1 MKLNLIQDPTG
12 LGRGEGFIQ
21 TRSIMSVQV
30 ILNQANLLSLGII
43 VLHQIPNAFRIVTP
57 RAAGAHF
64 HVTPPP

>member
-12 LGRGEGFIQ
+12 FTRREGFIQ
-21 TRSIMSVQV
+21 TRAIMSVQV
-30 ILNQANLLSLGII
+30 ILDQANELSLGII
-43 VLHQIPNAFRIVTP
+43 MIYQIPNTFRIVTP